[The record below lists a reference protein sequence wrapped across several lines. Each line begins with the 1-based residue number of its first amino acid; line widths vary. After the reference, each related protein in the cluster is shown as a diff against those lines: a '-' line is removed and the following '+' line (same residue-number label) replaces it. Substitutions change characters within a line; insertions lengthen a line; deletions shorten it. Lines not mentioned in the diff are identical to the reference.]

1 MNKTLRTGVIA
12 AVLAGTAFSAQAQN
26 ERFAYAITDA
36 TKEGFNWSVLRKID
50 LNTGEYGPVLFNGL
64 ESSVTVYD
72 AASKKPLTLQPDA
85 RYGNAL
91 NIPFSTG
98 VAAAA
103 YDPQH
108 DRIWFTPMF
117 IDQLRYIDMK
127 TMKVHYVS
135 DKAFTGLGSMHNA
148 EGKCITRMVITPD
161 GTGYAISNDGNTFL
175 RFTTGKKVEVESLGA
190 LVDDPAN
197 GGVSV
202 HNRCSSFGGDM
213 IADNEGNLF
222 VISARNMVFKVN
234 TGNRVASLLGSIQ
247 GLPASFTTNGAVVN
261 AEGNLVVTSAVD
273 GSGSY
278 VVSPKDWSAQILK
291 NGSFHSSD
299 LANSNYLA
307 TRRNPNVIETITGV
321 KSNLSDNIQVY
332 PNPVTRNRFT
342 MQFTKVPS
350 GDYTLQLTDANGK
363 TIQTRRISV
372 TMDSQVQD
380 VILGAANA
388 RGVYLVRLVDNNAK
402 GVYEQKILVQ

>member
-1 MNKTLRTGVIA
+1 MA
-12 AVLAGTAFSAQAQN
+12 HAQN

-50 LNTGEYGPVLFNGL
+50 LNTGEFGPVLFNGL
-64 ESSVTVYD
+64 ESSTAIFD
-72 AASKKPLTLQPDA
+72 ASSKKQLNLQPDA
-85 RYGNAL
+85 RYGNSL

-117 IDQLRYIDMK
+117 IDQLRYIDLK
-127 TMKVHYVS
+127 TMKVYYVS
-135 DKAFTGLGSMHNA
+135 DKAFTGLGSMHNN

-175 RFTTGKKVEVESLGA
+175 RFTTGKKTEVTNLGA
-190 LVDDPAN
+190 LVDDPTN
-197 GGVSV
+197 GTVSV

-222 VISARNMVFKVN
+222 MISARNMVFKVS
-234 TGNRVASLLGSIQ
+234 TENRVATLVATIQ
-247 GLPASFTTNGAVVN
+247 GLPGSFTTNGAVVN
-261 AEGNLVVTSAVD
+261 ADGNLVVTSAID
-273 GSGSY
+273 GSGTY
-278 VVSPKDWSAQILK
+278 VVSPKDWSAQVLK
-291 NGSFHSSD
+291 NGAFHSSD

-307 TRRNPNVIETITGV
+307 TRRNPSVIETISGV
-321 KSNLSDNIQVY
+321 KANLSDNIQVY
-332 PNPVTRNRFT
+332 PNPVTRNRFS

-350 GDYTLQLTDANGK
+350 GDYTLQLTDVHGK
-363 TIQTRRISV
+363 TIQNRRVSV
-372 TMDSQVQD
+372 SMDNQVQE
-380 VILGAANA
+380 VGLAQTNA
-388 RGVYLVRLVDNNAK
+388 RGFYLVRLVDNTGK
-402 GVYEQKILVQ
+402 SVYEQKILVQ

>member
-1 MNKTLRTGVIA
+1 MNKTLRTGVLT
-12 AVLAGTAFSAQAQN
+12 AVLAGSVFMAHAQN

-50 LNTGEYGPVLFNGL
+50 LNTGEFGPVLFNGL
-64 ESSVTVYD
+64 ESTTTVYD
-72 AASKKPLTLQPDA
+72 AATKKALSLQPDA

-103 YDPQH
+103 YDAQH

-117 IDQLRYIDMK
+117 IDQLRYIDLK
-127 TMKVHYVS
+127 TMKVYYVS
-135 DKAFTGLGSMHNA
+135 DRAFTGLGNMHNT

-175 RFTTGKKVEVESLGA
+175 RFTTGKKTEVSSLGA
-190 LVDDPAN
+190 LVDDPSN

-213 IADNEGNLF
+213 IADNEGNLY
-222 VISARNMVFKVN
+222 VISARNTVFRVS
-234 TGNRVASLLGSIQ
+234 TENRVATLVATIQ
-247 GLPASFTTNGAVVN
+247 GLPASFTTNGAAVN
-261 AEGNLVVTSAVD
+261 ADGNLVVTSAVD
-273 GSGSY
+273 GSGTY
-278 VVSPKDWSAQILK
+278 VVNPKDWSAQVLR

-299 LANSNYLA
+299 LANSNFLA
-307 TRRNPNVIETITGV
+307 TRRNPNVIETIAGV

-332 PNPVTRNRFT
+332 PNPVTRNRFS

-350 GDYTLQLTDANGK
+350 GDYTLQVTDANGK
-363 TIQTRRISV
+363 TLQTRRVSV
-372 TMDSQVQD
+372 TMDSQVQE
-380 VILGAANA
+380 VGLSQANA
-388 RGVYLVRLVDNNAK
+388 RGFYLVRLLDNNGK
-402 GVYEQKILVQ
+402 SVYEQKILVQ